1 MNSRPPIDPKDF
13 VREVQ
18 PILARQDLAGL
29 LEFLKSRWTAEQIV
43 SLLKCKC
50 CDARKVAA
58 LCLSLVGCSACLEEI
73 AKQLRDPDPVTNEM
87 AEHAMWAIWFRSGT
101 PDANHQLARGALA
114 LNRRDF
120 EHAIRHFNRAI
131 EICPEF
137 SEAYNQ
143 KALAEFLLERFE
155 EAIHDGRVAVKLMP
169 LHFGAWAGL
178 GHSHAHLGQ
187 LDEAV
192 ECYEQAL
199 AINPHMT
206 EIRQTVAELEK
217 RLKRQHL

>member
-1 MNSRPPIDPKDF
+1 MDSRPTIDPKHF
-13 VREVQ
+13 VREVEPMLQ
-18 PILARQDLAGL
+18 RQDLSGL
-29 LEFLKSRWTAEQIV
+29 LEFLKQNWTAEQIV

-58 LCLSLVGCSACLEEI
+58 LCLSLVGCPGCLGEI
-73 AKQLRDPDPVTNEM
+73 AKQLKDPDPVTNEM

-101 PDANHQLARGALA
+101 PEANHQLARGALA
-114 LNRRDF
+114 MNRRDI

-137 SEAYNQ
+137 AEAYNQ

-155 EAIHDGRVAVKLMP
+155 DAIHDGRVAVKLMP
-169 LHFGAWAGL
+169 IHFGAWAGL
-178 GHSHAHLGQ
+178 GHCHAHLGQ
-187 LDEAV
+187 LEDAFDA
-192 ECYEQAL
+192 YERAL
-199 AINPHMT
+199 SINPHLQ
-206 EIRQTVAELEK
+206 EVRATVAELQK

>member
-1 MNSRPPIDPKDF
+1 VNSRPPIDPKDF

-73 AKQLRDPDPVTNEM
+73 AKQLRDPDPVTNEN
-87 AEHAMWAIWFRSGT
+87 AMWAIWFRSGT